1 MILSRDGIIGVAIG
15 DAMGLPVQFNRREYF
30 KTHPVTEMLGH
41 MVFDMPKGSWSDD
54 TSMTLATVDAI
65 IKDKDVNIKTITDNF
80 VKWLCENEY
89 TPTGKAYD
97 IGNTCMKAVM
107 NYAKGKATVE
117 NCGLT
122 GDMDNGNGSLM
133 RILPISYFCN
143 AKKLSEEEI
152 YNVVKSVSSI
162 THAHEVSVMGCFIY
176 VLFAIELLNDKSF
189 NEAYEEIQ
197 KVDYADYFSE
207 NAIDRYKRVL
217 NGKIQNEEE
226 DDISTSGYVLHTL
239 EATFW
244 VILNTSSYDE
254 AILKTV
260 NLGEDTD
267 SVGACVG
274 GLAGIYYGLES
285 INKDW
290 RNSLIKFDEIEEM
303 CKRFD
308 EALK

>member
-65 IKDKDVNIKTITDNF
+65 IKDKDVNIKTIADNF

-107 NYAKGKATVE
+107 NYAKGKATAE

-133 RILPISYFCN
+133 RILPIAYFCN

-207 NAIDRYKRVL
+207 NA
-217 NGKIQNEEE
+217 N
-226 DDISTSGYVLHTL
+226 
-239 EATFW
+239 
-244 VILNTSSYDE
+244 
-254 AILKTV
+254 V
-260 NLGEDTD
+260 NLNFPC
-267 SVGACVG
+267 SSSQA
-274 GLAGIYYGLES
+274 
-285 INKDW
+285 
-290 RNSLIKFDEIEEM
+290 
-303 CKRFD
+303 
-308 EALK
+308 